1 MRGGGIS
8 VLHDA
13 SLCFISA
20 MQRRAKTLF
29 DMSISVQDQYQ
40 ASIVQI
46 KGKFLGS
53 VHGSE
58 LKDALDQLKESGKVN
73 VVIDLGETEF
83 MDSSGI
89 GALIGGLTTM
99 RKAGGEVR
107 LANMEKRVRN
117 LFMMTRLLGPVF
129 TAYDSVSAAAESFR
143 NDPPAAAE

>member
-1 MRGGGIS
+1 MQG
-8 VLHDA
+8 VLHR
-13 SLCFISA
+13 SA
-20 MQRRAKTLF
+20 QGLHETLF

-40 ASIVQI
+40 ASVVQI

-58 LKDALDQLKESGKVN
+58 LKDVLDQLKEAGKVN
-73 VVIDLGETEF
+73 VVIDLGATDF

-89 GALIGGLTTM
+89 GTLIGGLTTM

-107 LANMEKRVRN
+107 LANMEKRIRN

-129 TAYDSVSAAAESFR
+129 TAYDSVAAAAESFR
-143 NDPPAAAE
+143 TDPPAAAE